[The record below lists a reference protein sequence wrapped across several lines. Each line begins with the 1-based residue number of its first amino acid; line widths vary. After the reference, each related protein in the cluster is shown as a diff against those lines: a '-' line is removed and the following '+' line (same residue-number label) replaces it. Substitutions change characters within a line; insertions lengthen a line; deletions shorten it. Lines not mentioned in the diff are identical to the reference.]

1 MKTDLTSLVL
11 YFSTPNFIRNVRVIR
26 SFLLLFLL
34 LFIYFLCFSF
44 RGSRQE
50 LFEHSVLSSVFQSLP
65 NFGPY
70 MKERREIVAKHKE
83 KSDLLSDDKK
93 PEPVR
98 PVPKPSKSR
107 HIKVSS
113 V

>member
-1 MKTDLTSLVL
+1 M
-11 YFSTPNFIRNVRVIR
+11 
-26 SFLLLFLL
+26 
-34 LFIYFLCFSF
+34 
-44 RGSRQE
+44 
-50 LFEHSVLSSVFQSLP
+50 FQSLP

-83 KSDLLSDDKK
+83 KADLLSDDKK

-98 PVPKPSKSR
+98 PAPKPSKSR

-113 V
+113 M